1 MPAIN
6 LARLRLQ
13 AYELAGLIDDPA
25 AFQAFL
31 HSLLEEHSHRLLRRG
46 RSMARRGALPAW
58 DVPGILIRELE
69 AAMLPAAQKNNG
81 RILETASAVWIAG
94 KLEEKQ
100 LAAYLAGLSRK
111 PGEVRTLLLK
121 WLEETDDPAVLQDLA
136 THTAPPLRSMD
147 TLLFRS
153 DIRNWIESPKSPCR
167 RFGWMALNEWAEE
180 KTSDSLF
187 AAFELLPAVFPET
200 DPEAMRLA
208 SDLLIRLAEYRPQET
223 QGWLSE
229 LTPKQLQQGRKY
241 LRMTLPRLPE
251 ELGAVLRRLL
261 QGDNE

>member
-31 HSLLEEHSHRLLRRG
+31 HSLLDEHSHRLLRRG

-69 AAMLPAAQKNNG
+69 AALLPAAQKKNE
-81 RILETASAVWIAG
+81 RVLETASAVWISG

-111 PGEVRTLLLK
+111 PGEVRALLLR
-121 WLEETDDPAVLQDLA
+121 WLEETDDPAVLQDL
-136 THTAPPLRSMD
+136 
-147 TLLFRS
+147 
-153 DIRNWIESPKSPCR
+153 
-167 RFGWMALNEWAEE
+167 G
-180 KTSDSLF
+180 
-187 AAFELLPAVFPET
+187 AFL
-200 DPEAMRLA
+200 DRLA
-208 SDLLIRLAEYRPQET
+208 PDDRRLYCHTTEGADDMPAHIRTALTQTHLSIPIHEGRLALGT
-223 QGWLSE
+223 WQGIYLCE
-229 LTPKQLQQGRKY
+229 HRKAPHQRN
-241 LRMTLPRLPE
+241 L
-251 ELGAVLRRLL
+251 VLHLA
-261 QGDNE
+261 GE